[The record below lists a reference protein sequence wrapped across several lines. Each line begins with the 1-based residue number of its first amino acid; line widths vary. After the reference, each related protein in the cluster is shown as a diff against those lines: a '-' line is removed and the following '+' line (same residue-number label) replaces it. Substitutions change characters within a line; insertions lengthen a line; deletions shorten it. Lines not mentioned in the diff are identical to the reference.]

1 MYRLFV
7 SDFDGTLLDSDE
19 AIPLSTMVEIDRIR
33 RDGVKFA
40 VASDRILKSVLDYN
54 RDFPFL
60 DYVISCD
67 GAYVYDV
74 VHRKALLKKP
84 LQVSIIKK
92 IKKLYSN
99 CELYLDT
106 VQEKYLC
113 KNDIVYSEIKN
124 CRISFSEFYEAHKN
138 LIYQLEIKFFTKK
151 DRDNAFRELE
161 ELQLKAHFMKKDQKK
176 DYRIIIVS
184 NDSSKV
190 FGLEKICK
198 KEHLSL
204 EQVVYVGD
212 DEEDIPILLSVGQ
225 SAVVSNG
232 SKKAK
237 KVANVQTSSN
247 ETKGVEKVIKKLF

>member
-113 KNDIVYSEIKN
+113 KDDIVYSEIKN
-124 CRISFSEFYEAHKN
+124 RRISFSEFYEAHQN

-161 ELQLKAHFMKKDQKK
+161 ELQLKAHFMKKNQKK

>member
-92 IKKLYSN
+92 IKKMYSN
-99 CELYLDT
+99 GELYLDT
-106 VQEKYLC
+106 VQEKYLY
-113 KNDIVYSEIKN
+113 KNDIVYSEVKN
-124 CRISFSEFYEAHKN
+124 RLVSFSEFYETHKN
-138 LIYQLEIKFFTKK
+138 LIYQLEIKFSTKK

-161 ELQLKAHFMKKDQKK
+161 ELQLKAHFIKKDQKK

>member
-84 LQVSIIKK
+84 LLVSIIKK

-124 CRISFSEFYEAHKN
+124 RRISFSEFYEAHKN

-247 ETKGVEKVIKKLF
+247 ETKGVEKVIKRLF

>member
-124 CRISFSEFYEAHKN
+124 RRISFSEFYEAHKN

-176 DYRIIIVS
+176 NYRIIIVS

>member
-176 DYRIIIVS
+176 NYRIIIVS

>member
-33 RDGVKFA
+33 REGVKFA

-124 CRISFSEFYEAHKN
+124 RRISFSEFYEAHKN

-151 DRDNAFRELE
+151 DRDNAFRELG

-176 DYRIIIVS
+176 NYRIIIVS

-232 SKKAK
+232 SKKAQ

>member
-40 VASDRILKSVLDYN
+40 VASDRILKFVLDYN

-124 CRISFSEFYEAHKN
+124 RRISFSEFYEAHKN

-176 DYRIIIVS
+176 NYRIIIVS

>member
-99 CELYLDT
+99 YELYLDT

-113 KNDIVYSEIKN
+113 KNDSVYSEIKN
-124 CRISFSEFYEAHKN
+124 RRVSFSEFYETHKN
-138 LIYQLEIKFFTKK
+138 LIYQLEINFFTKK
-151 DRDNAFRELE
+151 DRDNAFQELE

>member
-99 CELYLDT
+99 YELYLDT

-124 CRISFSEFYEAHKN
+124 RRISFSEFYEAHKN

-161 ELQLKAHFMKKDQKK
+161 ELQLKAHFIKKDQKK
-176 DYRIIIVS
+176 NYRIIIVS

>member
-106 VQEKYLC
+106 LQEKYLC

-124 CRISFSEFYEAHKN
+124 RRISFSEFYEAHKN

-237 KVANVQTSSN
+237 KVASVQTSSN
-247 ETKGVEKVIKKLF
+247 ETKGVEKVIRKLF

>member
-124 CRISFSEFYEAHKN
+124 RRISFSEFYEAHKN

-237 KVANVQTSSN
+237 KVASVQTSSN

>member
-74 VHRKALLKKP
+74 VQRKALLKKP

-99 CELYLDT
+99 YELYLDT

-124 CRISFSEFYEAHKN
+124 RRISFSEFYEAHKN

>member
-124 CRISFSEFYEAHKN
+124 RRISFSEFYEAHKN

-161 ELQLKAHFMKKDQKK
+161 ELQLKAHFIKKDQKK

>member
-74 VHRKALLKKP
+74 VQRKALLKKP

-92 IKKLYSN
+92 IKRLYSN
-99 CELYLDT
+99 YELYLDT

-124 CRISFSEFYEAHKN
+124 RRISFSEFYEAHKN

-151 DRDNAFRELE
+151 DRDNAFRELG

-176 DYRIIIVS
+176 NYRIIIVS

-232 SKKAK
+232 SKKAQ

>member
-124 CRISFSEFYEAHKN
+124 RRISFSEFYEAHKN

>member
-124 CRISFSEFYEAHKN
+124 RRISFSEFYEAHKN

-161 ELQLKAHFMKKDQKK
+161 ELQLKAHFIKKDQKK
-176 DYRIIIVS
+176 NYRIIIVS

>member
-124 CRISFSEFYEAHKN
+124 RRISFSEFYEAHQN

>member
-124 CRISFSEFYEAHKN
+124 RRISFSEFYEAHKN

-151 DRDNAFRELE
+151 DRDNAFRELG

>member
-124 CRISFSEFYEAHKN
+124 RRISFSEFYEAHKN

-161 ELQLKAHFMKKDQKK
+161 ELQLKSHFMKKDQKK

>member
-84 LQVSIIKK
+84 LLVSIIKK

-124 CRISFSEFYEAHKN
+124 RRISFSEFYEAHKN

>member
-74 VHRKALLKKP
+74 VHRKALLKNP

-124 CRISFSEFYEAHKN
+124 RRISFSEFYEAHKN

>member
-124 CRISFSEFYEAHKN
+124 RRISFSEFYEAHKN

-237 KVANVQTSSN
+237 KVASVQTSSN
-247 ETKGVEKVIKKLF
+247 ETKGVEKVIRKLF

>member
-74 VHRKALLKKP
+74 VQRKALLKKP

-92 IKKLYSN
+92 IKRLYSN
-99 CELYLDT
+99 YELYLDT

-124 CRISFSEFYEAHKN
+124 RRISFSEFYEAHKN

>member
-124 CRISFSEFYEAHKN
+124 RRISFSEFYEAHKN
-138 LIYQLEIKFFTKK
+138 LIYQLEINFFTKK

>member
-124 CRISFSEFYEAHKN
+124 RRISFSEFYEAHKN

-161 ELQLKAHFMKKDQKK
+161 ELQLKAHFMKKNQKK